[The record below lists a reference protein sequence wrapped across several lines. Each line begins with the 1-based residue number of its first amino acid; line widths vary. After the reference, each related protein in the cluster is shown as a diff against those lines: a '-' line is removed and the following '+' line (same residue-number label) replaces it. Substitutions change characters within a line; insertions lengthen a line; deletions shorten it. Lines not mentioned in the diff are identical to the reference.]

1 MTTATPN
8 DAEPARDAHASA
20 RVRRSQPLG
29 NLGVWGRWL
38 APAVARPFAALEIV
52 GVMALAIFVAWE
64 FRPEDPLLRTAQF
77 PWLWLIAMVTA
88 LRYGALAGAGSGA
101 LLALAWYLLCG
112 RFGEAFPIGYF
123 AGGMT
128 AVLVAGHF
136 CDVWSYRTRRAHSIN
151 GYLNDRLV
159 AITHNH
165 YLLRVSHERLERDLL
180 ARPVTLRDAITRLRD
195 LTVRRAGDGQL
206 SGGMSLPNAQPM
218 LEFAALTCQIEVASL
233 FPVRGERLGTTAL
246 ARVGE
251 SFEPI
256 TDDPLVQH
264 CLREGTLTHVRSDA
278 AASETSPY
286 LACAPLVDADGQL
299 VSVLIVRRMP
309 FLALNHDNL
318 QLLLVLL
325 AYYADGVAQQPL
337 VAEVRASV
345 PQAPY
350 DFALELGRLARLKR
364 GSGIESSLVALV
376 FPRGARGDSLFE
388 QTVRQRRALDALWTL
403 GTPRQQIAI
412 ALMPITD
419 EHGIDGYLLRVENLL
434 RQQYDVDFQSA
445 HIAIHSAHV
454 DADAPGEGLLKLVE
468 RCTGHG

>member
-8 DAEPARDAHASA
+8 DAEPARDAHAPA

-38 APAVARPFAALEIV
+38 APAVARPFAVLEIV
-52 GVMALAIFVAWE
+52 GVMALAVFVAWE

-77 PWLWLIAMVTA
+77 PWLWLVALVTA

-101 LLALAWYLLCG
+101 MLALAWVLLCG
-112 RFGEAFPIGYF
+112 RAGEVFPIGYF

-136 CDVWSYRTRRAHSIN
+136 CDVWSYRTRGAHSIN
-151 GYLNDRLV
+151 AYLNDRLV

-195 LTVRRAGDGQL
+195 LTVRRAGDAHTNGAP
-206 SGGMSLPNAQPM
+206 LPNAQPM

-233 FPVRGERLGTTAL
+233 FPVRGDRLGTTAL

-256 TDDPLVQH
+256 ADDPLVQH
-264 CLREGTLTHVRSDA
+264 CLREGTLTHVRTDDAASDA
-278 AASETSPY
+278 SPY

-337 VAEVRASV
+337 VTEVRASV
-345 PQAPY
+345 PEAPY

-364 GSGIESSLVALV
+364 ASSIESSLVALV

-434 RQQYDVDFQSA
+434 RQQYGVDFQSA
-445 HIAIHSAHV
+445 HIAVHTAHV
-454 DADAPGEGLLKLVE
+454 DPDAPGEGLLKLVE
-468 RCTGHG
+468 RCVGHG

>member
-1 MTTATPN
+1 MPMHPRAF
-8 DAEPARDAHASA
+8 AARNRSA
-20 RVRRSQPLG
+20 ISACGPL
-29 NLGVWGRWL
+29 
-38 APAVARPFAALEIV
+38 ACPAVARPFAVLEIV
-52 GVMALAIFVAWE
+52 GVMVLAVFVAWE

-77 PWLWLIAMVTA
+77 PWLWLVALVTA
-88 LRYGALAGAGSGA
+88 LRYGALAGAGSGVI
-101 LLALAWYLLCG
+101 LALAWVLLCG
-112 RFGEAFPIGYF
+112 RAGEVFPIGYF

-151 GYLNDRLV
+151 AYLNDRLV

-195 LTVRRAGDGQL
+195 LTVRRAGDAHTNGAP
-206 SGGMSLPNAQPM
+206 LPNAQPM

-233 FPVRGERLGTTAL
+233 FPVRGDRLGTTAL

-256 TDDPLVQH
+256 ADDPLVQH
-264 CLREGTLTHVRSDA
+264 CLREGTLTHVRTDDAASDA
-278 AASETSPY
+278 SPY

-337 VAEVRASV
+337 VTEVRASV
-345 PQAPY
+345 PEAPY

-364 GSGIESSLVALV
+364 ASSIESSLVALV

-434 RQQYDVDFQSA
+434 RQQYGVDFQSA
-445 HIAIHSAHV
+445 HIAVHTAHV
-454 DADAPGEGLLKLVE
+454 DPHAPGEGLLKLVE
-468 RCTGHG
+468 RCVGHG